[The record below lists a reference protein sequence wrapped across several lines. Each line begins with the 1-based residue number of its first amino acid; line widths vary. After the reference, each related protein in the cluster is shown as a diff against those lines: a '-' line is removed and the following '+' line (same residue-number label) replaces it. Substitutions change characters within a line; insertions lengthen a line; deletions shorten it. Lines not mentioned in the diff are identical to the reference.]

1 MKKSRRQSLEKK
13 LAVAA
18 SVVQLLNATAPIALP
33 YVSLT
38 QSLSATGGHSEPLS
52 DSLARAFYGTA
63 QADPPASNA
72 TTTDR

>member
-18 SVVQLLNATAPIALP
+18 SVVQLLNAAAPIALP

-38 QSLSATGGHSEPLS
+38 QSLSATGGALG
-52 DSLARAFYGTA
+52 AAVR
-63 QADPPASNA
+63 
-72 TTTDR
+72 